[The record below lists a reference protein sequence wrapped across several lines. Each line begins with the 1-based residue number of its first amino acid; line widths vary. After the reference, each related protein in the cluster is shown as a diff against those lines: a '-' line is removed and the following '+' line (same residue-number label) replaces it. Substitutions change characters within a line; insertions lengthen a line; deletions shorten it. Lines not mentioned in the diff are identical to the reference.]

1 METQMI
7 VRINPELKNKVSKL
21 AKMEGRNISDVVRNL
36 LEEYVR
42 NRDISG
48 YIDSLWK
55 RIYNKMES
63 EGISKSDIEST
74 ISQVRMEKNS

>member
-1 METQMI
+1 MI

-55 RIYNKMES
+55 RISNKMKS
-63 EGISKSDIEST
+63 KGISKPDIEST
-74 ISQVRMEKNS
+74 IAQVRMEKNS

>member
-55 RIYNKMES
+55 RISNKMES